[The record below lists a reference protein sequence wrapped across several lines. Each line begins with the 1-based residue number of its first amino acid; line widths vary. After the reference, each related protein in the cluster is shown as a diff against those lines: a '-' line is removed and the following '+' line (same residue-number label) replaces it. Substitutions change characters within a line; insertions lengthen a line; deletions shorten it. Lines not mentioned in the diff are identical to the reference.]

1 MTYCVVCAGSC
12 LFCIISKADW
22 LDSGDAGKADQSR
35 IAAQVVT
42 GVGFLGNNN
51 KEQWIR
57 GLRRERQIQ
66 SSVLLVQN

>member
-22 LDSGDAGKADQSR
+22 LDAGDAGKADQSR

-42 GVGFLGNNN
+42 GVGFLG
-51 KEQWIR
+51 KQ
-57 GLRRERQIQ
+57 
-66 SSVLLVQN
+66 